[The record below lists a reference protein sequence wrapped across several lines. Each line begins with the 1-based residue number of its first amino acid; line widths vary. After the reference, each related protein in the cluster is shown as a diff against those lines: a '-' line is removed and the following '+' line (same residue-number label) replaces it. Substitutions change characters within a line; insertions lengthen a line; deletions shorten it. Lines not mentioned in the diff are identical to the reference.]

1 MPLVNPRWLH
11 SAVTVVLLDAAPKA
25 SGLWKS
31 LKVRLGGVTP
41 LCWTHFLGR
50 IPVMVTVNY
59 QLDRIQHHLGDW
71 PLGKPV
77 EGYFDYVNS
86 VENLS

>member
-1 MPLVNPRWLH
+1 
-11 SAVTVVLLDAAPKA
+11 
-25 SGLWKS
+25 
-31 LKVRLGGVTP
+31 
-41 LCWTHFLGR
+41 
-50 IPVMVTVNY
+50 MVTVNY